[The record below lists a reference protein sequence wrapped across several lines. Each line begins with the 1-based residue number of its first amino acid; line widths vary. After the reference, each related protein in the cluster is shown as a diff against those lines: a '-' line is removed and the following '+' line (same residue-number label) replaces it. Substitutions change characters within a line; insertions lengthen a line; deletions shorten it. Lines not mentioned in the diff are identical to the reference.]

1 MNASDQNE
9 RWHDAIEMI
18 CYSAARQLM
27 AGVSFKEF
35 RARMVGMVEFLLD
48 AMGIPAEA
56 RLPEMKQSMA
66 TSVALE
72 IWNATPIPENRFR
85 PRKQARPERNAPCLC
100 GSGRKFKQCC
110 AAVDGPALGI
120 SEELMLAQVLMQFP
134 RKQLASLPILDLHPE
149 SLALVAS
156 NWLEDGRE
164 KDAIALLENLF
175 SHLPKLDARA
185 EEAADTLL
193 GCYLE
198 ANAPRKKQKFIDA
211 LKAAPDKALRST
223 GWQRQATVLSDKGNY
238 PAAWEAFQEAQR
250 LTPNEPAL
258 SHLEILL
265 LVSEG
270 RREEAK
276 ARATF
281 WSARLARDPK
291 YDHSDLIALL
301 HDLADG
307 GDDSLLRSLASVDD
321 PLAALAAIIE
331 AWPAPVCDYKLA
343 HGVEL
348 EPTKKL
354 ADCEMHWMEL
364 RDGLMDHDKWLE
376 FLQNEPLSGHSFR
389 ILRDSI
395 EMLGMLPE
403 TLPGGND
410 ALARRLLERSEALRR
425 TVLGKLK
432 ALDKELPWGFI
443 DNRPML
449 TLVAYYI
456 DEFADTRP
464 AEVLELLRWSV
475 LTVNPT
481 DNTGLRD
488 PLIHTLVAAR
498 QAAEA
503 IAVAALYPADFAFTE
518 FGRVLALFADG
529 QLAEAESALATARI
543 KSPKVWKA
551 LNAAN
556 PKQPRSQGPG
566 FQVGGDDEAWE
577 YRERYLDLWRAT
589 GALRWAAGLKP
600 AKPKTAKQAAQTP
613 LAPDGQSCLPGLD

>member
-1 MNASDQNE
+1 MNALDQTE
-9 RWHDAIEMI
+9 RWHNAVEMI
-18 CYSAARQLM
+18 CYSAARQILE
-27 AGVSFKEF
+27 GVSFNEF
-35 RARMVGMVEFLLD
+35 RARMVGMAEFLLD
-48 AMGIPAEA
+48 AMEIPAEA
-56 RLPEMKQSMA
+56 RLAEMKQSMA
-66 TSVALE
+66 TALALE

-100 GSGRKFKQCC
+100 GSGRKFMQCC
-110 AAVDGPALGI
+110 AAVDGPELGI
-120 SEELMLAQVLMQFP
+120 SEQLMLAQVLMQFP

-149 SLALVAS
+149 SLALVAR
-156 NWLEDGRE
+156 NWLKDGRE

-175 SHLPKLDARA
+175 SHLPKLDARS

-198 ANAPRKKQKFIDA
+198 TNAPRKKQKFIDA

-223 GWQRQATVLSDKGNY
+223 GWQRQATVFSDKDNF

-307 GDDSLLRSLASVDD
+307 GDDSLLRSLASVHD
-321 PLAALAAIIE
+321 PLAALATTIE
-331 AWPAPVCDYKLA
+331 AWPAPVCVYKLA

-348 EPTKKL
+348 DPTQQL

-364 RDGLMDHDKWLE
+364 RDGLMDHDRWLE
-376 FLQNEPLSGHSFR
+376 FLQNEPLAGNSFR

-395 EMLGMLPE
+395 EMLGMLPD

-410 ALARRLLERSEALRR
+410 VLARRLLERSEALRR
-425 TVLGKLK
+425 SVLGKLK

-456 DEFADTRP
+456 DEFAETKP
-464 AEVLELLRWSV
+464 AEILDLLRWSV
-475 LTVNPT
+475 STANPT

-488 PLIHTLVAAR
+488 TLIHTLVAAR

-503 IAVAALYPADFAFTE
+503 IALAARYPDDFAFTE

-529 QLAEAESALATARI
+529 QLAEAESALNNARL
-543 KSPKVWKA
+543 KSPKIWKT

-556 PKQPRSQGPG
+556 PKPPRAQGPG
-566 FQVGGDDEAWE
+566 FQVGGNDEAWA
-577 YRERYLDLWRAT
+577 YRERYLDLWQVS

-600 AKPKTAKQAAQTP
+600 AQPKTGKKTAQTS
-613 LAPDGQSCLPGLD
+613 LASDGQSCLPGLD